1 MREALASE
9 PSFGWSGRMASRRRP
24 TLAEPLAT
32 LPAVESPEAFE
43 LVPSGPAEALATTRS
58 VAAMAIAP
66 LATIVVTLLIAWKVE
81 WTNGA
86 WYWRWAWRDLP
97 LGPAWLALAV
107 GLVPFVAAQVLF
119 ERNARRALVALA
131 GVTVSA
137 FVLQLVLLG
146 VASKPFRLDRVAK
159 IIENPDTSSYL
170 ADAQRLARAPWTLA
184 DYPEILP
191 KLHLHSRT
199 KPPGI
204 LLSYSWLLSIVPEPR
219 TAAAVA
225 GFTIGLLAAL
235 VVPAVYWF
243 ARVLGAGVAGAFAA
257 ASLTAISP
265 GMQLLF
271 PMLDQCWPL
280 LTCALVATWLR
291 AMRRDDVRWAVAF
304 GAVLAVMCFF
314 TYNLL
319 VLGITLGAL
328 SAIEI
333 FGERERPVGRI
344 AMHVAVALGVFAAL
358 YLALWL
364 WTGFDPVASLG
375 AAIANQQKML
385 KGILRPYPD
394 TALFDL
400 TEFAQGA
407 GYLPFFL
414 ALQFL
419 VLQRSASRS
428 EHWDTALLF
437 VAQILAVALTGLLP
451 GETIRVWIFLLP
463 LVMFPAG
470 LELARWPAR
479 WRAVAYAS
487 SIAALSSI
495 HTNIGFV

>member
-1 MREALASE
+1 MARKRRPPLSPAAELPATRSAAATEEALEVSA
-9 PSFGWSGRMASRRRP
+9 PD
-24 TLAEPLAT
+24 T
-32 LPAVESPEAFE
+32 
-43 LVPSGPAEALATTRS
+43 AEAHATTRS
-58 VAAMAIAP
+58 VAAMTIAP
-66 LATIVVTLLIAWKVE
+66 LATIVLALLISWKIE
-81 WTNGA
+81 WLNGA

-97 LGPAWLALAV
+97 LGPAWLALAA

-119 ERNARRALVALA
+119 ERNARRVLVALA
-131 GVTVSA
+131 AVTVSA
-137 FVLQLVLLG
+137 FVLQLALLG
-146 VASKPFRLDRVAK
+146 VASTPFRLDRVAT
-159 IIENPDTSSYL
+159 IIQHPDTSSYY
-170 ADAQRLARAPWTLA
+170 ADAQRLSSSPWTLA

-191 KLHLHSRT
+191 KLHLHSLT

-204 LLSYSWLLSIVPEPR
+204 VLSYSWLLSIVPEPR
-219 TAAAVA
+219 TAASVA
-225 GFTIGLLAAL
+225 GFTIGLLGAL
-235 VVPAVYWF
+235 VVPVVYWF
-243 ARVLGAGVAGAFAA
+243 ARMLGAGVAGAFAA
-257 ASLTAISP
+257 ASLTALSP

-291 AMRRDDVRWAVAF
+291 AMREDDVRWALAF
-304 GAVLAVMCFF
+304 GAVLAAMCFF

-333 FGERERPVGRI
+333 FGERERPPGRV
-344 AMHVAVALGVFAAL
+344 AVHVAAALGVFAAF
-358 YLALWL
+358 YLVLWL
-364 WTGFDPVASLG
+364 WTGFDPIATLDT
-375 AAIANQQKML
+375 AISNQQKML

-419 VLQRSASRS
+419 ARQRSAGHP
-428 EHWDTALLF
+428 EHWDTGLLF
-437 VAQILAVALTGLLP
+437 VAQVFAVALTGLLP

-463 LVMFPAG
+463 LLMFPAG
-470 LELARWPAR
+470 LELATWPAR
-479 WRAVAYAS
+479 WRAFAYAS
-487 SIAALSSI
+487 SVAVLSAI